1 MSERAE
7 HATFALPLHAEQ
19 PRSTS
24 ALASRV
30 LAVLLGSAA
39 VGCDGETMHASS
51 AGEYWRPVE
60 GRSLDDSDA
69 GAATLSNEDIHLPP
83 PPFTEGV
90 FPCSDCHD
98 PELPV
103 RTEPRDLEWAHQEIV
118 LRHDEEHR
126 WCLDCHAVANRDVL
140 HLAGGAEVAFEESHL
155 LCGQCHG
162 DKHRDWRA
170 GVHGRRTGS
179 WSGEKQY
186 LLCVHC
192 HDAHDPAF
200 KPIRPEP
207 PPPRPR
213 RTP

>member
-1 MSERAE
+1 MPTMPISGSARTWGTVVVFLLAHLASACAE
-7 HATFALPLHAEQ
+7 SHAE
-19 PRSTS
+19 PHSPHPDDD
-24 ALASRV
+24 V
-30 LAVLLGSAA
+30 LRYVPDATAA
-39 VGCDGETMHASS
+39 ND
-51 AGEYWRPVE
+51 
-60 GRSLDDSDA
+60 L
-69 GAATLSNEDIHLPP
+69 HLPP
-83 PPFTEGV
+83 PPFTEGA

-103 RTEPRDLEWAHQEIV
+103 RTRRRELKWAHKEIE
-118 LRHDEEHR
+118 LTHDEEHR
-126 WCLDCHAVANRDVL
+126 WCLDCHDAENRDVL
-140 HLAGGAEVAFEESHL
+140 HLANGTPVAFEESHL

-179 WSGEKQY
+179 WNGEKSY

-192 HDAHDPAF
+192 HDAHSPAF
-200 KPIRPEP
+200 EAIRPEP